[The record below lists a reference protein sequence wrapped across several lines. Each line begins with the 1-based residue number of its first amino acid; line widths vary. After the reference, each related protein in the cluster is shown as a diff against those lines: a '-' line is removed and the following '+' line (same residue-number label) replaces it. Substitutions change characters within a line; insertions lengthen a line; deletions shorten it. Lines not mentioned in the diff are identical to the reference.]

1 MIIEIPVD
9 EIVQDVDSL
18 NFMELTCLIK
28 FLDEYIDKLKYERAY
43 EEDALSDKQHNK
55 ISRKIKEAENIKAKL
70 EKIWKSLI
78 IIR

>member
-43 EEDALSDKQHNK
+43 EEDALSDKQRNK